1 MVKKIKILTLA
12 LLSTLLTS
20 AQCENDTIN
29 PWFVNFQFEPTIE
42 CDDNLLDVFP
52 QVYDNCDSTV
62 DVIWY
67 EEVTYGD
74 CPSVLN
80 ITRYN
85 RTFDDGGNQVVETQ
99 VIHIVDETP
108 PTIIGEQY
116 LEIPDSTNLI
126 TTSFATAVDNCSS
139 VTFTYTD
146 VEVSGNNVI
155 RLYMAI
161 DECGNISTFEQ
172 ILHLYQTPPDKDED
186 EDEDDEDNED
196 EDENDDDED
205 DDEDEDDENEDD
217 DDDEDEDDDCEDD
230 EDNDNDRVAICH
242 RLGNGGWITIYVA
255 QQAVP
260 AHLNHGDYLGPCNE
274 IDQILPYTLEKLPN
288 GEVKKYKRCK

>member
-1 MVKKIKILTLA
+1 MAKKIKILTLA

-29 PWFVNFQFEPTIE
+29 PWFVNFQSEPTIE

-80 ITRYN
+80 ITRYY
-85 RTFDDGGNQVVETQ
+85 RAFDDGGNQVIETQ

-108 PTIIGEQY
+108 PTITGEQY

-126 TTSFATAVDNCSS
+126 ITPFATAIDNCSS

-146 VEVSGNNVI
+146 TEVSGDNVI

-186 EDEDDEDNED
+186 
-196 EDENDDDED
+196 DDDD
-205 DDEDEDDENEDD
+205 DDY

-230 EDNDNDRVAICH
+230 EEDNNNDRVAICH
-242 RLGNGGWITIYVA
+242 HLGNGGWITIYVA